1 MRMQDMMTNR
11 VETISPD
18 FPCEQALEKMRQLDI
33 RHLVV
38 TDGAGVIGV
47 LSHRDIGGK
56 HGAAV
61 RRGRRASD
69 LMAERPVTVTP
80 RTTVRQAANLL
91 RGRNI
96 GCLPVV
102 EDGQLVG
109 LVTITDMLD
118 LLGRGTQKPVEQS
131 KRRTVR
137 SRGPRRGATAHG

>member
-1 MRMQDMMTNR
+1 MRMQDMMTNQ

-18 FPCEQALEKMRQLDI
+18 FPCDRALDKMRQFDI

-38 TDGAGVIGV
+38 TDGAAVVGI

-69 LMAERPVTVTP
+69 LMAERPVTVNP

-96 GCLPVV
+96 GCLPVID
-102 EDGQLVG
+102 DGKLVG

-118 LLGRGTQKPVEQS
+118 LLGRGVQKPAEQS
-131 KRRTVR
+131 KRRGVR
-137 SRGPRRGATAHG
+137 TRGPRRGTTARG